1 MLHVQQL
8 IHFTHSHTNSHTV
21 LSQYKEREGLRT
33 NVEKGEEKVYSVMDD
48 IFSNME
54 RLNNVLKR
62 DSVELDLKS

>member
-1 MLHVQQL
+1 MLHVQQV
-8 IHFTHSHTNSHTV
+8 IHFTHSHTKQSHSTIAI
-21 LSQYKEREGLRT
+21 QREGRIE
-33 NVEKGEEKVYSVMDD
+33 NVEKGEEKVYSVMED